1 MLLLIV
7 YTFSNVFLYMQ
18 ELYHAG
24 ARKIGVLGFPPIGCI
39 PGQITLFGGI
49 GEQGCIEEMN
59 AVALAHNKNLKV
71 AIAQAQV
78 AMPGV
83 QLLYLDGYSFLYDVY
98 HNPSKYGELIYPQR
112 YLLIFM
118 LMFFSPDSLMTFS
131 TPWP

>member
-1 MLLLIV
+1 
-7 YTFSNVFLYMQ
+7 MQ
-18 ELYHAG
+18 QLYHAG

-59 AVALAHNKNLKV
+59 TVALAHNKNLKV

-83 QLLYLDGYSFLYDVY
+83 QLLYLDGYSFLYDAY
-98 HNPSKYGELIYPQR
+98 HNPSKYGELV
-112 YLLIFM
+112 
-118 LMFFSPDSLMTFS
+118 
-131 TPWP
+131 